1 MNYDEYVRIQTVE
14 HGQVK
19 KPHHYRVGER
29 KAVNWFFKYEPLDAR
44 ILDVGCGVG
53 VGIRQLYKLHFD
65 KIVGIE
71 LNPRKVE
78 VCLRRGFDVVLGD
91 IGFEHFDSYGDE
103 FIDIVWSSHSFE
115 HCLPHITIRNLKDI
129 TSPDARFFFVLPYP
143 DLTPA
148 NAHYASEK
156 IGLNID
162 DGGKTLIQWFEDQ
175 GLELIVKKFDT
186 FREKEIWLKFRK
198 NK

>member
-29 KAVNWFFKYEPLDAR
+29 KAVDWFFKYEPLDAR

-53 VGIRQLYKLHFD
+53 VEIRQLYNLNFD
-65 KIVGIE
+65 KIFGIE

-91 IGFEHFDSYGDE
+91 AGLKQFESYGTL
-103 FIDIVWSSHSFE
+103 FDIVWSSHSFE
-115 HCLPHITIRNLKDI
+115 HCLPKLTIDNLKYI
-129 TSPDARFFFVLPYP
+129 TRYDAKFFFVLPYP

-148 NAHYASEK
+148 NAHCASKE